1 MSRPAGARS
10 VSRESAAGV
19 ATLTLHREHKRNA
32 LNKAL
37 VGELRAAL
45 AEADGDGS
53 VRVIAIQGAG
63 TDFCAG
69 ADLEEVAASQA
80 RGLEA
85 GLTDAQH
92 LGALFREIRQAARP
106 VVAIVHGRALGG
118 GCGLATAC
126 DLVLACETATFGYP
140 EVHLGFVPALV
151 MAMLRRKVGESAA
164 FELAVRGHRIDAAE
178 AASIGLV
185 TRVIPEEG
193 FRPAVNR
200 YLQDLARRPP
210 GAVALTKRLFH
221 GIEGANFADAIA
233 QGAEVNAAARLSDE
247 CRDGVRRFLSKRGD

>member
-1 MSRPAGARS
+1 MSRSGGAQT
-10 VSRESAAGV
+10 VSLACVAGV
-19 ATLTLHREHKRNA
+19 ATLTLQRSHKRNA
-32 LNKAL
+32 LNAAL

-53 VRVIAIQGAG
+53 VRVIAMQGAG

-69 ADLEEVAASQA
+69 ADLEEIAASQTK
-80 RGLEA
+80 GLEA
-85 GLTDAQH
+85 GLTDARH
-92 LGALFREIRQAARP
+92 LGALFQEIRQASRP
-106 VVAIVHGRALGG
+106 VVAIVRGRALGG

-185 TRVIPEEG
+185 TRVLPEEG
-193 FRPAVNR
+193 FQSAVNR
-200 YLQDLARRPP
+200 YLRDLARRPP
-210 GAVALTKRLFH
+210 GAIALTKRLFH
-221 GIEGANFADAIA
+221 GIEGATLDEAIA
-233 QGAEVNAAARLSDE
+233 RGAEVNAVARLSDE
-247 CRDGVRRFLSKRGD
+247 CRDGVRRFLSKKGD

>member
-1 MSRPAGARS
+1 MSRSARAQS

-19 ATLTLHREHKRNA
+19 ATLTLQRSHKRNA
-32 LNKAL
+32 LSAAL

-53 VRVIAIQGAG
+53 VRVIAIRGAG

-69 ADLEEVAASQA
+69 ADLDEIAASQD

-85 GLTDAQH
+85 GLADAQH
-92 LGALFREIRQAARP
+92 LGALFREIRQASRP

-126 DLVLACETATFGYP
+126 DLVLASEKASFGYP

-151 MAMLRRKVGESAA
+151 MAMLRRKVGEVAA

-185 TRVIPEEG
+185 TRVLSDEG
-193 FRPAVNR
+193 FEPAVDR
-200 YLQDLARRPP
+200 YLRDLARRPP
-210 GAVALTKRLFH
+210 GAIAITKRLFH
-221 GIEGANFADAIA
+221 DVEGANFAEAVA
-233 QGAEVNAAARLSDE
+233 RGAEVNAAARLSDE
-247 CRDGVRRFLSKRGD
+247 CRDGVRRFLRKRGH